1 MAILSDNITIAD
13 EDRRDYD
20 MLGGAVYEL
29 VTYGPFVVFKHIKS
43 VITKNNAE
51 YILEKQKKASRFSTH
66 KIEKILK
73 HNFYQCKGVKPNFRN
88 PQSFDEKINWL
99 MLYDATPLKT
109 RLVDKY
115 LVRKYIEEKI
125 GENYLVPLLGVWD
138 RFDDIDFESLPHR
151 FVLKLNNG
159 SGMNIVVKNK
169 DNLNITEAKNKFEF
183 WMKTNFAYM
192 GFEMQYRD
200 VPQKI
205 IAEQYIEQI
214 DGNLFDYKMH
224 CFNGKMKICQLI
236 GDRNMI
242 DHTAKQAFF
251 DADWNRLNESEGTYP
266 DYNSTPSK
274 PDNWE
279 EMKLV
284 AEKLAVG
291 FNYVRVDLYSIEGQ
305 IYFGEFTFTPLV
317 GLHPNFRPKEADLR
331 WGSLIILPEP
341 YELPGLEPVHKNS

>member
-1 MAILSDNITIAD
+1 MLRGAI
-13 EDRRDYD
+13 
-20 MLGGAVYEL
+20 YEL
-29 VTYGPFVVFKHIKS
+29 VNYGPSVLFKHIKAI
-43 VITKNNAE
+43 ITKNNE
-51 YILEKQKKASRFSTH
+51 EFVLEKQKRASQFSAS

-73 HNFYQCKGVKPNFRN
+73 HNFYRCKGVKLNLSN
-88 PQSFDEKINWL
+88 PQTFDEKINWL
-99 MLYDATPLKT
+99 MLHDATPLKT

-115 LVRKYIEEKI
+115 LVRNYIKEKI
-125 GENYLVPLLGVWD
+125 GEKYLVPLLGVWD
-138 RFDDIDFESLPHR
+138 CFDDIDFESLPQQ

-159 SGMNIVVKNK
+159 SGMNMVVKNK
-169 DNLNITEAKNKFEF
+169 DKLDVADAKKKFDY

-205 IAEQYIEQI
+205 IAEQYIEQM

-224 CFNGKMKICQLI
+224 CFNGKMEICQLI
-236 GDRNMI
+236 GNRNMVN
-242 DHTAKQAFF
+242 HTAQQAFF

-266 DYNSTPSK
+266 DYEKTPPK
-274 PDNWE
+274 PDNWD

-284 AEKLAVG
+284 AEKLAAG

-317 GLHPNFRPKEADLR
+317 GLHPNFSPKETDLR
-331 WGSLIILPEP
+331 WGNLIKLPEP
-341 YELPGLEPVHKNS
+341 YELPSLVSVRKKS